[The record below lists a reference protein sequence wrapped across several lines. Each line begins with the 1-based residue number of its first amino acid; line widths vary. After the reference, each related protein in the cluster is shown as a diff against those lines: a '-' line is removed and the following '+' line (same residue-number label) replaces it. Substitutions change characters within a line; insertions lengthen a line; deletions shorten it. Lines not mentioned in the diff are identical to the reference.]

1 MAPLQ
6 PDLKLLENSMYALA
20 LVFYFLTDLNM
31 IQSTSKFSKV
41 SPPSLLLVCIV
52 LFLCLLLLHLFVG
65 VCNCSVVVTSNP

>member
-20 LVFYFLTDLNM
+20 LVYFLTDLNM

-52 LFLCLLLLHLFVG
+52 LFLCLLLLLLFVG